1 MKANS
6 NFSDIL
12 TERSI
17 IYPNKIFCHKIN
29 GRKITFL
36 ELEQYVNQCC
46 QFYEE
51 MGVVPGDVVTISIPN
66 SISFIVFYI
75 AGIRSGIKVNP
86 CPSTLSEGELVR
98 NIDFVE
104 SKLLITHKLID
115 VNRVSID
122 CNCFQFNDD
131 DDFLL
136 QLKPYPDQKYE
147 SEIYSDDIACIY
159 YSSGTTGNAKCVLY
173 SHKNM
178 IALTKSIVN
187 DFQFLPESIHLGVL
201 PLGHTAITNYQLLP
215 SLYAGSTLF
224 LADNF
229 NSIRQDIWKIISD
242 FNITYLQVVP
252 TILFAMVATPYDDK
266 NVKANCSLKYIGCG
280 SAPLSTESQI
290 NFDKKFDVKVAN
302 LYGLSETGPSHFDN
316 PLLTNWEPGSI
327 GYPLTVNDCKIFD
340 KDFNELNAGEI
351 GQIGLK
357 GENVF
362 VGYHK
367 NKKAFEN
374 SFFNDYFLTGDLG
387 YKDERGR
394 YYFADREKD
403 LIIKGGVNIVP
414 GEIEEIIFKL
424 DNVKSAAVIGVP
436 HQLFGEEIVAFVEK
450 KDSSLE
456 KHHVVDVLAENL
468 QTLKRPNR
476 IIFVDSMPV
485 GPSGKILK
493 RELREKL
500 NVPE

>member
-1 MKANS
+1 MKIAN

-12 TERSI
+12 IEKSNL
-17 IYPNKIFCHKIN
+17 YPSKVYCNKIN
-29 GRKITFL
+29 GRAITFKA
-36 ELEQYVNQCC
+36 LEQNVNKCC
-46 QFYEE
+46 RFYEE
-51 MGVVPGDVVTISIPN
+51 MGVISGDVVTISIPN
-66 SISFIVFYI
+66 SISFIILYI

-86 CPSTLSEGELVR
+86 CPATLSPHELIR
-98 NIDFVE
+98 NINFVE
-104 SKLLITHKLID
+104 SKLLITHQLID
-115 VNRVSID
+115 IESFT
-122 CNCFQFNDD
+122 CNCLCFKFKDD

-136 QLKPYPDQKYE
+136 KLKPYSDQKYE
-147 SEIYSDDIACIY
+147 RQISSDDIACIY

-178 IALTKSIVN
+178 LSLTESIVN
-187 DFQFLPESIHLGVL
+187 DFKFKHESIHLGIL

-215 SLYAGSTLF
+215 SLYTGSTVF

-229 NSIRQDIWKIISD
+229 NSVRQDIWKIVVD

-252 TILFAMVATPYDDK
+252 TILFAMIATPYDDK
-266 NVKANCSLKYIGCG
+266 YVKANRSLKYIGCG
-280 SAPLSTESQI
+280 SAPLSVESQI
-290 NFDKKFDVKVAN
+290 AFHNRFNVKVAN

-316 PLLTNWEPGSI
+316 PLLPNWEPGSI
-327 GYPLTVNDCKIFD
+327 GYPLKVNDCKIFN
-340 KDFNELNAGEI
+340 KDFNELKSGEI

-357 GENVF
+357 GNNVF
-362 VGYHK
+362 IGYHK
-367 NKKAFEN
+367 NQKAYKN

-387 YKDERGR
+387 YKDDTGR

-424 DNVKSAAVIGVP
+424 NNVKSAAVIGIP
-436 HQLFGEEIVAFVEK
+436 HVLFGEEIIAFVEK

-456 KHHVVDVLAENL
+456 KSDVVDVLTENL
-468 QTLKRPNR
+468 QPLKRPNR
-476 IIFVDSMPV
+476 IIFVDKMPI

-493 RELREKL
+493 RKLREEL
-500 NVPE
+500 NVSK

>member
-1 MKANS
+1 MKVKN

-12 TERSI
+12 TERSLLH
-17 IYPNKIFCHKIN
+17 PNKVYCHKIN
-29 GRKITFL
+29 GREITFL

-46 QFYEE
+46 RFFEE
-51 MGVVPGDVVTISIPN
+51 IGIVSGDVLTISVPN
-66 SISFIVFYI
+66 SISFIIFYM

-86 CPSTLSEGELVR
+86 CPSTLSENELIK

-104 SKLLITHKLID
+104 SKLLITQKLID
-115 VNRVSID
+115 ID
-122 CNCFQFNDD
+122 IIPAHCSYLKFNDD

-136 QLKPYPDQKYE
+136 QLENYKDDKYE
-147 SEIYSDDIACIY
+147 REICSDDIACIY
-159 YSSGTTGNAKCVLY
+159 YSSGTTGNTKSVLY

-178 IALTKSIVN
+178 LSLTKSIVN

-229 NSIRQDIWKIISD
+229 NSVRGDIWKIVAD

-252 TILFAMVATPYDDK
+252 TILFAMIATPYDDE
-266 NVKANCSLKYIGCG
+266 NVKANCSLKYVGCG
-280 SAPLSTESQI
+280 SAPLSIESQI
-290 NFDKKFDVKVAN
+290 NFYNRFNVKVAN

-316 PLLTNWEPGSI
+316 PLLPEWEPGSI
-327 GYPLTVNDCKIFD
+327 GYPLTVNDCKIFS
-340 KDFNELNAGEI
+340 KDLNELRVGEI

-357 GENVF
+357 GDNVF
-362 VGYHK
+362 VGYYK
-367 NKKAFEN
+367 NKKAYRN
-374 SFFNDYFLTGDLG
+374 AFFNDYFLTGDLG
-387 YKDERGR
+387 YKDETGK
-394 YYFADREKD
+394 YYFSDREKD

-424 DNVKSAAVIGVP
+424 KNVQSAAVIGVP
-436 HQLFGEEIVAFVEK
+436 HELFGEEIIAFVEK

-456 KHHVVDVLAENL
+456 KQHIVDVLAEHL
-468 QTLKRPNR
+468 QPLKRPNR
-476 IIFVDSMPV
+476 IIFVDNMPV

-493 RELREKL
+493 RKLREEL
-500 NVPE
+500 DVSE

>member
-1 MKANS
+1 MKANN

-17 IYPNKIFCHKIN
+17 IHPNKIFCHKIN

-51 MGVVPGDVVTISIPN
+51 MGVVSGDVVTISIPN
-66 SISFIVFYI
+66 SISFIIFYI

-86 CPSTLSEGELVR
+86 CPSTLSERELVK

-115 VNRVSID
+115 VDRVSVN

-136 QLKPYPDQKYE
+136 HLKPYPDHKYQ

-178 IALTKSIVN
+178 IALIKSIVN
-187 DFQFLPESIHLGVL
+187 DFQFVPESIHLGVL

-229 NSIRQDIWKIISD
+229 NSVRGDIWKIVAD

-252 TILFAMVATPYDDK
+252 TILFAMIATPYDDE
-266 NVKANCSLKYIGCG
+266 NVKANRSLKYIGCG
-280 SAPLSTESQI
+280 SAPLSIESQI
-290 NFDKKFDVKVAN
+290 NFYNRFNVKVAN

-316 PLLTNWEPGSI
+316 PLLPNWEPGSI
-327 GYPLTVNDCKIFD
+327 GYPLTVNDCKIFS
-340 KDFNELNAGEI
+340 KDLNELKVGEI

-357 GENVF
+357 GDNVF
-362 VGYHK
+362 VGYYK
-367 NKKAFEN
+367 NKKAYRN
-374 SFFNDYFLTGDLG
+374 AFFNDYFLTGDLG
-387 YKDERGR
+387 YKDETGK
-394 YYFADREKD
+394 YYFSDREKD
-403 LIIKGGVNIVP
+403 LIIRGGVNIVP

-468 QTLKRPNR
+468 QPLKRPNR
-476 IIFVDSMPV
+476 IIFVDNMPV

-493 RELREKL
+493 RKLREEL
-500 NVPE
+500 DVSE